1 VKELLKKLNS
11 EFDDAEGSICIVDA
25 DWYSDDLRLSLSIS
39 MHDESQAELWGVS
52 CEGVVEESIHSISE
66 AALTVVYESP
76 LLMPYQEIEVDLMF
90 SENSCKPALLLGLL
104 FSTCFEVFG
113 KENYLQRFLNQEP
126 TLKGI
131 VRSKYGKL
139 GRFPKSLADKIVLA
153 LKDQPIRVN
162 SIETGYPKKWTGAEF
177 INYPSLVVLEL
188 GSSYVITEG
197 FSAVLS

>member
-1 VKELLKKLNS
+1 MKRILEKLNS

-25 DWYSDDLRLSLSIS
+25 DWYADDLRLILSIS
-39 MHDESQAELWGVS
+39 MHDESQSELWDVS
-52 CEGVVEESIHSISE
+52 CEGVVEESIHSIGE
-66 AALTVVYESP
+66 DALTVVSESP

-90 SENSCKPALLLGLL
+90 SENSCNPALLLGLL

-126 TLKGI
+126 TVNGI
-131 VRSKYGKL
+131 VSSKYGKL
-139 GRFPKSLADKIVLA
+139 GRFPKPLADKIVLA

-162 SIETGYPKKWTGAEF
+162 SIEIGYPKKWTGAEF
-177 INYPSLVVLEL
+177 INYPSLSVLEL
-188 GSSYVITEG
+188 GSSYVIAES